1 MNQLYLIRH
10 GQSQANFER
19 LMSGS
24 VSFDCPLTDQ
34 GLAQAEAL
42 GQKLAQVPF
51 HYVITSR
58 LQRAKHTAEAILW
71 YNRFRPEFRVENA
84 ALDERSMGITEGLL
98 RADVAQ
104 QYGHAYD
111 AWDSTLHSAAPGG
124 ETIFQVNT
132 RVVSFFK
139 EHIEPLLETNN
150 VLIVSHCQV
159 MRSIVGYIEG
169 VPLEKQIDLHFKNCV
184 PYQYDYS

>member
-24 VSFDCPLTDQ
+24 VAFDCPLTDQ
-34 GLAQAEAL
+34 GLSQAETL
-42 GQKLAQVPF
+42 GLKLADTPF

-71 YNRFRPEFRVENA
+71 YNRFRPEVRVENA
-84 ALDERSMGITEGLL
+84 AFDERHMGITEGKP
-98 RADVAQ
+98 RAEIAQ
-104 QYGHAYD
+104 QYAQAYD
-111 AWDSTLHSAAPGG
+111 SWDNQLHSAPPGG
-124 ETIFQVNT
+124 ETIFQLNN
-132 RVVSFFK
+132 RVVPFFK
-139 EHIEPLLETNN
+139 EHVEPLLETNN

-159 MRSIVGYIEG
+159 MRSIVGHIEG
-169 VPLEKQIDLHFKNCV
+169 IPLAQQQNLHFKNCV